1 MAQKDPP
8 HGVTEGLFLCQLT
21 VLRALAKNLAR
32 AATKTGLLSSL
43 MSINMKDVSI
53 VSPLFAASSSQL
65 ILQKSITA
73 VSVDNN
79 A

>member
-1 MAQKDPP
+1 VAQKDPP

-53 VSPLFAASSSQL
+53 VSPLFGASSSQL